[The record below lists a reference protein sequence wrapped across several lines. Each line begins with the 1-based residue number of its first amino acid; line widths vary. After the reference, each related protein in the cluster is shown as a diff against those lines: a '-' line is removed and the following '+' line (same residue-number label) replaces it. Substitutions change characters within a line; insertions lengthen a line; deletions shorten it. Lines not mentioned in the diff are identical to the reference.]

1 MDPNASYPGFSA
13 LLWLILILVMIPVAL
28 RLLRGTAWGGMGGLG
43 NLKGL
48 SKLGLGGS
56 ATPAPLQV
64 VSTLPIGP
72 GQRLVTVEVR
82 DGLEPRRLLLGV
94 TAQGI
99 TLLQSE
105 PLA

>member
-13 LLWLILILVMIPVAL
+13 LLWLIFILVMIPVAL
-28 RLLRGTAWGGMGGLG
+28 RLLRGTTWGGLSGLG
-43 NLKGL
+43 PLKGL
-48 SKLGLGGS
+48 SKLGLGGA
-56 ATPAPLQV
+56 ATPPPLQV
-64 VSTLPIGP
+64 VSALPIGP

-94 TAQGI
+94 TAQSI